1 MCVGSTVSTHT
12 RSKPS
17 HIPPKQDLD
26 TGFTGFWLRVC
37 VERIVMR
44 NEPGRAVVMLCWRA
58 CTLRMDAALRLMPGI
73 NDLRRPVV
81 PLMYHAYLRI
91 SIVVGTKIKHYS
103 LFLFVILF
111 VRPDSVLSVL
121 ASCVLPKP
129 LSSALKSNITLFVRV
144 YNRHA

>member
-1 MCVGSTVSTHT
+1 M
-12 RSKPS
+12 
-17 HIPPKQDLD
+17 
-26 TGFTGFWLRVC
+26 
-37 VERIVMR
+37 MR

-121 ASCVLPKP
+121 ASCVCVC
-129 LSSALKSNITLFVRV
+129 AFVGFFFSLYCSDLEPSV
-144 YNRHA
+144 KVIYIFVLLLNPYHWL

>member
-1 MCVGSTVSTHT
+1 M
-12 RSKPS
+12 
-17 HIPPKQDLD
+17 
-26 TGFTGFWLRVC
+26 
-37 VERIVMR
+37 MR

-121 ASCVLPKP
+121 ASCACVSTQARILIRFRARPSHFP
-129 LSSALKSNITLFVRV
+129 L
-144 YNRHA
+144 

>member
-1 MCVGSTVSTHT
+1 
-12 RSKPS
+12 
-17 HIPPKQDLD
+17 
-26 TGFTGFWLRVC
+26 
-37 VERIVMR
+37 MR

-121 ASCVLPKP
+121 ASCVCVFKQDLDTG
-129 LSSALKSNITLFVRV
+129 LTAFWFRL
-144 YNRHA
+144 Y

>member
-1 MCVGSTVSTHT
+1 M
-12 RSKPS
+12 
-17 HIPPKQDLD
+17 
-26 TGFTGFWLRVC
+26 
-37 VERIVMR
+37 MR

-121 ASCVLPKP
+121 ASCVYVL
-129 LSSALKSNITLFVRV
+129 R
-144 YNRHA
+144 

>member
-1 MCVGSTVSTHT
+1 
-12 RSKPS
+12 
-17 HIPPKQDLD
+17 
-26 TGFTGFWLRVC
+26 
-37 VERIVMR
+37 
-44 NEPGRAVVMLCWRA
+44 
-58 CTLRMDAALRLMPGI
+58 MDAALRLMPGI

-121 ASCVLPKP
+121 ASCVL
-129 LSSALKSNITLFVRV
+129 LDIDHFGVTFHWEGSFV
-144 YNRHA
+144 NTWLP